1 MVRNCLK
8 TLDSGFC
15 RNDGKWYFLTF
26 YEIINFESFIKN
38 NSKYSSKTIQIIAGL
53 NSYNIILYPRYR
65 WDYIIQ
71 KKEVF
76 GKMDNFG
83 QHLMIDGYSSDSNKL
98 KDIEFIY
105 NFLDTFPDRISMTKI
120 MPPYVFKYIGKKPE
134 DWGLSGVVLIAESH
148 ISIHTFPSKQFLSID
163 IFSCKK
169 FDSKDSIC
177 FVEDIF
183 DLKKIEVNLL
193 DRGLE
198 FPKDIRLA
206 TDIVYKE
213 RLNPAG

>member
-65 WDYIIQ
+65 WDYII
-71 KKEVF
+71 
-76 GKMDNFG
+76 
-83 QHLMIDGYSSDSNKL
+83 
-98 KDIEFIY
+98 
-105 NFLDTFPDRISMTKI
+105 
-120 MPPYVFKYIGKKPE
+120 
-134 DWGLSGVVLIAESH
+134 SGVVLIAESH